1 MEYIISDR
9 DKWLQK
15 NLLVQLFRLA
25 VLSIKFMKL
34 TSAGCA
40 LPPRTKQ

>member
-9 DKWLQK
+9 DKWLMK
-15 NLLVQLFRLA
+15 CLPVQLFRLM

-34 TSAGCA
+34 TNSGCA
-40 LPPRTKQ
+40 LPPRPKQ